1 MTLFNPSFTLLSMSY
16 MDVITGA
23 VIMYLKRTGVTQT
36 ALGRSIGLSK
46 VMISQRLHGV
56 TRWTIDDLE
65 ALDALGVGASAA
77 LVGACDE

>member
-1 MTLFNPSFTLLSMSY
+1 MKNY
-16 MDVITGA
+16 ACEITSA
-23 VIMYLKRTGVTQT
+23 VISWMAANGVTQPRLAA
-36 ALGRSIGLSK
+36 ALGIRQSMLSK
-46 VMISQRLHGV
+46 RLHGV

>member
-1 MTLFNPSFTLLSMSY
+1 M
-16 MDVITGA
+16 
-23 VIMYLKRTGVTQT
+23 
-36 ALGRSIGLSK
+36 LSK
-46 VMISQRLHGV
+46 RLHGV